1 MTNCAGML
9 QDDGDDGEGEDAED
23 DDEEAGDDGET
34 FEEEGEVVSLVSFCY
49 AGSCHF
55 AFCKN

>member
-1 MTNCAGML
+1 ML

-23 DDEEAGDDGET
+23 DDDEAGDDGET

-49 AGSCHF
+49 AGGCHF